1 MAQQGAKSNES
12 PNSELLFNAPPRLLL
27 ATNLGQMTDSAILQQ
42 SLSLKSVISTTSS
55 FGRLFQTA
63 RTRPDLQQLNQI
75 GASLQGAV
83 FEQAGKPLALKKKK
97 IPGNEKLPSNLY
109 REYTIHRDVS
119 TAFEHYQSINRKSM
133 FRRLS
138 TLSLGKKTTRS
149 GMKSYQK
156 LPRRIAYVATL

>member
-97 IPGNEKLPSNLY
+97 NPWK
-109 REYTIHRDVS
+109 RKATI
-119 TAFEHYQSINRKSM
+119 KP
-133 FRRLS
+133 LS
-138 TLSLGKKTTRS
+138 
-149 GMKSYQK
+149 
-156 LPRRIAYVATL
+156 

>member
-97 IPGNEKLPSNLY
+97 KSLETKSYHQTSI
-109 REYTIHRDVS
+109 VS
-119 TAFEHYQSINRKSM
+119 IRSTVM
-133 FRRLS
+133 FRPHSSITSLS
-138 TLSLGKKTTRS
+138 IGSPCSEGFQLYL
-149 GMKSYQK
+149 
-156 LPRRIAYVATL
+156 